1 VTPYP
6 DCEWSRAQTKHEA
19 ENATLD
25 LEPRRLIFES
35 ASCALDTALPG
46 SSVVDMDAPVD
57 AEFRTGE
64 KVLVVRARLVV

>member
-1 VTPYP
+1 MN
-6 DCEWSRAQTKHEA
+6 DILEQAKSEA

-25 LEPRRLIFES
+25 LEPRRVIFDS
-35 ASCALDTALPG
+35 TSYALDITLPG

-64 KVLVVRARLVV
+64 KVLIFRARLVARVNE

>member
-1 VTPYP
+1 VNNG
-6 DCEWSRAQTKHEA
+6 RAQAKPEA

-25 LEPRRLIFES
+25 LEPRRVIFES
-35 ASCALDTALPG
+35 ASYALEIALPG

-64 KVLVVRARLVV
+64 KVLIVRAKLVA

>member
-1 VTPYP
+1 MNNG
-6 DCEWSRAQTKHEA
+6 RAQAKPEA

-25 LEPRRLIFES
+25 LEPRRVIFES
-35 ASCALDTALPG
+35 ASYALEIALPG

-64 KVLVVRARLVV
+64 KVLIVRAKLVA

>member
-1 VTPYP
+1 MNNVLEQAKP
-6 DCEWSRAQTKHEA
+6 EA

-25 LEPRRLIFES
+25 LEPRRVIFDS
-35 ASCALDTALPG
+35 ASYALDITLPG

-64 KVLVVRARLVV
+64 KVLIFRARLIARVSE

>member
-1 VTPYP
+1 MNNG
-6 DCEWSRAQTKHEA
+6 RAQVKPEA

-25 LEPRRLIFES
+25 LEPRRVIFES
-35 ASCALDTALPG
+35 ASYALDIALPV

-64 KVLVVRARLVV
+64 KVLIVRARLVA